1 MTTNQSIPPLPPPPN
16 EGQSP
21 WITQSTRAVY
31 ANPWISVSESAV
43 ITPRGAVGI
52 YGVVHFKQRGVGV
65 IPVDAE
71 GQTTLVGQYRYPL
84 SRYSWEIPSGGG
96 DPGES
101 SARTA
106 IRELQEE
113 TGLAAAALHPLLTVA
128 STDSITDEWLD
139 AHVAWDLTEGARAP
153 DETEQLLLHRAPL
166 AHAFHWAR
174 SGAIFDALSAM
185 ALMRLELMLR
195 AGDAPTEL
203 AQLVSCQAQR

>member
-1 MTTNQSIPPLPPPPN
+1 MTTHQGFPPLPPAPN
-16 EGQSP
+16 EGRSP

-31 ANPWISVSESAV
+31 ANQWISVSESTV
-43 ITPRGAVGI
+43 ITPRGAPGM

-84 SRYSWEIPSGGG
+84 SRYAWEIPSGGG
-96 DPGES
+96 DPGEA
-101 SARTA
+101 SAQTA

-113 TGLAAAALHPLLTVA
+113 TGLAASALHPLLTVA
-128 STDSITDEWLD
+128 STDSVADEWLD
-139 AHVAWDLTEGARAP
+139 AYVAWDLAEGTGAP

-174 SGAIFDALSAM
+174 TGAIFDALSAM
-185 ALMRLELMLR
+185 ALMRLELLLR
-195 AGDAPTEL
+195 TGDAPPEL
-203 AQLVSCQAQR
+203 ARLVSL